1 MGDEGGPG
9 QCRLL
14 AGPAA
19 LTAQLLLAVLA
30 LASLAYKR
38 WVPGCGH
45 LPIPLLHMNMKRLKC
60 HMHPRT
66 HWNRLF
72 QSQTC

>member
-1 MGDEGGPG
+1 MGDATAAQTANHG

-19 LTAQLLLAVLA
+19 LSAQLLLAALA

-38 WVPGCGH
+38 YVDQHTP
-45 LPIPLLHMNMKRLKC
+45 
-60 HMHPRT
+60 
-66 HWNRLF
+66 
-72 QSQTC
+72 

>member
-1 MGDEGGPG
+1 MGGAADAPG

-19 LTAQLLLAVLA
+19 LSAQLLLAALA

-38 WVPGCGH
+38 CVAVMQHMAVAYGCW
-45 LPIPLLHMNMKRLKC
+45 LLWPPAVALAVNC
-60 HMHPRT
+60 P
-66 HWNRLF
+66 
-72 QSQTC
+72 